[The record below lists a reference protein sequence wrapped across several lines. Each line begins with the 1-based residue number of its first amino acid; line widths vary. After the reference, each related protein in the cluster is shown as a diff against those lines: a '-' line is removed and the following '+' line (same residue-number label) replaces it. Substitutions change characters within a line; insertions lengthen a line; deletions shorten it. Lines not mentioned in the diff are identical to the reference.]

1 MSKLDLKNLTEP
13 LSGIIIGGGRAWALM
28 TMIVISVLTIV
39 DKLGIDRMRPEIY
52 LIVHTVFTVVFYA
65 VYILIAFD
73 AKSVEDEWKHG
84 GFLFCLPALLLY
96 SKRQFLNI

>member
-1 MSKLDLKNLTEP
+1 LDLKNLTEP

-73 AKSVEDEWKHG
+73 AKSVEADLVIHQIKVTVD
-84 GFLFCLPALLLY
+84 LY
-96 SKRQFLNI
+96 RPRNCP